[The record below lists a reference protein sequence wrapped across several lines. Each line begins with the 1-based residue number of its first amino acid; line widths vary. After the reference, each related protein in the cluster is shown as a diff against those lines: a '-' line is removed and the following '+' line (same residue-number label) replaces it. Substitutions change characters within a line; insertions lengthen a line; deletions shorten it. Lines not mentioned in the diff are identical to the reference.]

1 MFCIKGHKRAL
12 SFLLTIVFLF
22 SMVSIVAV
30 ADDVTEPVEVIADS
44 GEQVSEEV
52 GNVTVS
58 EVINEEAAE
67 VRANDGGVAEL
78 VIDGNCSIDGDGSID
93 GAAVFARGDE
103 SEASVQIQGEV
114 IVTADPYEGR
124 PGSATGVLVDA
135 GGSGSEASAGVKG
148 GIQVEAP
155 RIAEG
160 VNAYARSED
169 NKSSVNVG
177 GDITA
182 VATEGGRATGVELT
196 FNNGQDDVVV
206 MGSISAKGESEANA
220 QGIAVWSNYGDAN
233 ISVNGDIIAETE
245 NGVAKGIYTEDRDG
259 VAAIDVGRSVEA
271 KSQEGSAYGIDA
283 ESSRV
288 GANNITVGG
297 DVVASSSNLSNAVY
311 ILSEKSHNYIEITG
325 DATAKSSEDT
335 ANGIAVHTSDKGTAE
350 FEVGGDV
357 TASGA
362 ENVVGISANMR
373 DDGGNITGRVGG
385 DVCVTATEQSSL
397 GLAVHSNPEFV
408 ADFDIEG
415 SIISEGNK
423 SADGILV
430 EAAGGDVDIS
440 VGGDIVTKSKQV
452 GFGIDIR
459 YVDENK
465 SDQPD
470 GTVKINVGGD
480 VTGVTEGIYLDN
492 SKDANNVITDITID
506 GTLSAANGTAVVI
519 SQNVTAD
526 DLKLTVWKI
535 DLNEDGNAVGQGK
548 GIYRSNDTTRAIEQ
562 NINYIIKVEPT
573 QSDIFAGTQ
582 ETAKQGESAVVKVN
596 VPAGYSLT
604 GAFTDEGQSV
614 ELLKDDSGNYYVV
627 MPKGGGV
634 FLSAKLEAIQPEPQP
649 QQPDDSSV
657 ILGAVS
663 VEIVSFDKTENAY
676 VLNLSGNQR
685 SMTFLRSTLEKFAK
699 TNDILIIKMANG
711 VYRLSLTELLSIN
724 EKAVNFRF
732 ELTESALL
740 IYVDGELA
748 KTVSFTEFI

>member
-1 MFCIKGHKRAL
+1 MFCIQGHKRAL

-30 ADDVTEPVEVIADS
+30 ADDVTEPVKVIADS

-135 GGSGSEASAGVKG
+135 GGSGSEASAEVKG

-245 NGVAKGIYTEDRDG
+245 NGVAKGIYTEVRDG

-325 DATAKSSEDT
+325 DATAKSSEDI
-335 ANGIAVHTSDKGTAE
+335 ANGIVVHTSDKGTAE
-350 FEVGGDV
+350 FKVGGDV

-385 DVCVTATEQSSL
+385 DVCVTATEEASL
-397 GLAVHSNPEFV
+397 GLVVHSNPESV

-415 SIISEGNK
+415 SIISEGLK

-440 VGGDIVTKSKQV
+440 VGGDIITKGNQN
-452 GFGIDIR
+452 GFGIEIR

-480 VTGVTEGIYLDN
+480 VTGGTEGIYLDN
-492 SKDANNVITDITID
+492 RKDANNVITDITID

-582 ETAKQGESAVVKVN
+582 ETAKEGESAVVKVN

-614 ELLKDDSGNYYVV
+614 ELLKDSSGNYYVV
-627 MPKGGGV
+627 MPKGGGI
-634 FLSAKLEAIQPEPQP
+634 FLSAKLEKIQPEPQP

-676 VLNLSGNQR
+676 VLNLSGNQK

-699 TNDILIIKMANG
+699 TNDILIIKTANG